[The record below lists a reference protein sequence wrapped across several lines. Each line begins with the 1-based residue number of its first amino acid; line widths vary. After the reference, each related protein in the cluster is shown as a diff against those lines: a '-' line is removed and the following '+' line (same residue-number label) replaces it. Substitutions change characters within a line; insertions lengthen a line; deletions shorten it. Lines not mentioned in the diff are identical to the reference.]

1 MKNKGYA
8 KFWGVN
14 KVHYVRFAS
23 GVVSQAGLY
32 IFRFFYPKTGVLV
45 LGHGEE
51 LIRCKTV

>member
-14 KVHYVRFAS
+14 KVRYVRCAS
-23 GVVSQAGLY
+23 DVVSQAGLY
-32 IFRFFYPKTGVLV
+32 IIRFFYPKTGVLV
-45 LGHGEE
+45 LGHGKE